1 MTHQNTSLDPVTD
14 ASPKL
19 IEFMERK
26 LNSLVQWD
34 LLQFFY
40 RKPNMVNTAPKIA
53 SMIGRDLNKVERELK
68 EMVAKGLL
76 EAHEKSGVR
85 VYRLSSEPETRRLV
99 EQFVMA
105 CDNRQFRE
113 AAIYH
118 TMAAKR

>member
-1 MTHQNTSLDPVTD
+1 MHNTTLNVN

-19 IEFMERK
+19 IEFIDSK
-26 LNSLVQWD
+26 LDSLAKWD

-40 RKPNMVNTAPKIA
+40 HQPDLVAPAPRIA
-53 SMIGRDLNKVERELK
+53 SLTGRDLRKVERSLR
-68 EMVAKGLL
+68 EMAAAGLL
-76 EAHEKSGVR
+76 DVQERSGVR
-85 VYRLSSEPETRRLV
+85 VYYLSENRETRLQI

-118 TMAAKR
+118 MVCANAAS